1 MVDHELVNG
10 TGGITRY
17 PRPQDK
23 MDAPT
28 TTNLRVRRQKE
39 GEGAS
44 FYFTGFLHYRS
55 QLDTQPGPVS
65 TSARTYWPYYMRTLR
80 SKVTENSMNQMTE
93 LYFYQPKCCL
103 LWLQIQRRS
112 MEAFIPLKKK
122 NTLMKHLSWLPSKF
136 TQVHNLKDTMSLRL
150 RFWCEISLP
159 CIWGYA
165 RLTNQLSVISSG
177 KSLSY
182 VGGAPIGGGE
192 SS

>member
-1 MVDHELVNG
+1 MADHELVNG

-65 TSARTYWPYYMRTLR
+65 TSARTY
-80 SKVTENSMNQMTE
+80 
-93 LYFYQPKCCL
+93 
-103 LWLQIQRRS
+103 
-112 MEAFIPLKKK
+112 
-122 NTLMKHLSWLPSKF
+122 
-136 TQVHNLKDTMSLRL
+136 
-150 RFWCEISLP
+150 
-159 CIWGYA
+159 
-165 RLTNQLSVISSG
+165 
-177 KSLSY
+177 
-182 VGGAPIGGGE
+182 
-192 SS
+192 